1 MVDRSSEAVMSDPE
15 KNNPTPKPQRTLKH
29 DPVAAPPA
37 EPAKPVDR
45 DTLMPPTRPVA
56 ESQRRGG
63 GALAGRAAIGVGL
76 AALTGALVWFM
87 LPSGRAPAM
96 IVSTA
101 LPLVEPTTASTA
113 TAAAMVEVK
122 AVATAK
128 ETSKPTSTPVSAQP
142 TKQPT
147 ATAAAVGVP
156 TKPAASTTVPATET
170 VTIAPTTVA
179 STSTTSTVGTVAA
192 EPAPAAITDGFAN
205 KTDPAAPAG
214 LPRALFGPNY
224 DPADGKPTFTC
235 MTDPSAAHLTLLQM
249 QTQGLDVANGF
260 HLGLVPIELNDGEY
274 GLSEETYAQ
283 MMRESK
289 FDCILER
296 IDENVELDFGH
307 VTAVLDESA
316 GGNGIWGR
324 GIQNYYDLN
333 GKTVGYRDNSSAKY
347 FVKYVL
353 SILPGE
359 TRKTVTVKAYDT
371 MEEMF
376 AAFDKGE
383 IDAVSAWEP
392 YLSRTAQKG
401 GAPIVTSD
409 QLRIISNAIVVSKK
423 ALADKKLVIQNF
435 HRAYFQA
442 LKAQIDDPD
451 AAGEAIAKWGYNA
464 WSGVPVQG
472 AGKTMREILS
482 ASATAT
488 LEHNVALMKSPGP
501 FLEHMNTA
509 RGVRAASGD
518 GVAPTSSRDQLVD
531 TFVLALADDKSLF
544 ASAKPLNATFSLA
557 PDVELES
564 NLNVQ
569 LPCRNFTFL
578 PNSAELTDDS
588 KRVLDLCVLPV
599 VQQRAKT
606 ELEILGSAAWPRSN
620 DYSESQIRR
629 LGEDR
634 ARAVADYLVT
644 RGVPVVRLN
653 VTATVPP
660 EQRRRIS
667 DERLLAQDRYVQM
680 TLRGAQ

>member
-29 DPVAAPPA
+29 DPIPNPPS
-37 EPAKPVDR
+37 EPSKPVDR
-45 DTLMPPTRPVA
+45 EALTPPVSSATDA
-56 ESQRRGG
+56 QKRGA
-63 GALAGRAAIGVGL
+63 GALTGRAAIGVGL
-76 AALTGALVWFM
+76 AALTGALIWFM
-87 LPSGRAPAM
+87 LPSGHVPAM
-96 IVSTA
+96 AVPTA
-101 LPLVEPTTASTA
+101 VPAVEPTQAPKA

-122 AVATAK
+122 AVATATDDPK
-128 ETSKPTSTPVSAQP
+128 PTNAPTSTAAA
-142 TKQPT
+142 KQPT
-147 ATAAAVGVP
+147 ATAEAVLKP
-156 TKPAASTTVPATET
+156 TDPP
-170 VTIAPTTVA
+170 VA
-179 STSTTSTVGTVAA
+179 STATTSDTAAVAPTAVVSTTTAA
-192 EPAPAAITDGFAN
+192 PAETAPAPVGFAS
-205 KTDPAAPAG
+205 KTDPAALAG

-224 DPADGKPTFTC
+224 DPADGKPVFTC

-249 QTQGLDVANGF
+249 QTQGLDIANGF

-274 GLSEETYAQ
+274 GISEDDYAL
-283 MMRESK
+283 MMREGK
-289 FDCILER
+289 FDCIFER

-324 GIQNYYDLN
+324 GIQSYYDLN
-333 GKTVGYRDNSSAKY
+333 GKTVGYRNDSSAKY

-359 TRKTVTVKAYDT
+359 TRKTVTAKGYDT
-371 MEEMF
+371 MDEML

-383 IDAVSAWEP
+383 IDAVSAWQP
-392 YLSRTAQKG
+392 FLGRTAAKG

-409 QLRIISNAIVVSKK
+409 QLRIISNAVVVSKK
-423 ALADKKLVIQNF
+423 ALADKKPVIQNF

-442 LKAQIDDPD
+442 LKAQIEDPD
-451 AAGEAIAKWGYNA
+451 AAAEAIAKWGHNA
-464 WSGVPVQG
+464 WSGVPEQG
-472 AGKTMREILS
+472 AGKALREILS

-501 FLEHMNTA
+501 FLEHMNVA

-518 GVAPTSSRDQLVD
+518 PVAPTSPRDQLVEA
-531 TFVLALADDKSLF
+531 FVLALADDKSL
-544 ASAKPLNATFSLA
+544 ASSAKPLNATFSLA

-644 RGVPVVRLN
+644 KGIPAVRLN

-660 EQRRRIS
+660 EARRRVS
-667 DERLLAQDRYVQM
+667 DERLMAQDRYVQM
-680 TLRGAQ
+680 TLKGAQ